1 MIELRDL
8 IRIFR
13 RIFPVL
19 LAATVTGAAIG
30 SFVAGYVAAAP
41 SATAVV
47 SLRTQGITPGGNDAL
62 YDGYYLV
69 ETERR
74 FGDLLADILRT
85 TSLHAAMEGETGVT
99 LGRTVRVTPWDYRV
113 NLRGPNALSP
123 ETTVVLQRLL
133 GVAVREMSVR
143 SGEPLEMSAAV
154 GDAVPSPSVP
164 REVGG
169 LIGGSVALLLT
180 ALAVLLRRYLT
191 D

>member
-13 RIFPVL
+13 RIFPAL
-19 LAATVTGAAIG
+19 LAATVAGAVIG
-30 SFVAGYVAAAP
+30 SFVAGYAAASP

-47 SLRTQGITPGGNDAL
+47 SLRVQGMAPAEPDAL

-85 TSLHAAMEGETGVT
+85 ASLHAALESETGVA

-113 NLRGPNALSP
+113 NLRGPNAFSP
-123 ETTVVLQRLL
+123 ETTAALQRLL
-133 GVAVREMSVR
+133 GAAVREMSVR

-154 GDAVPSPSVP
+154 GDAVPSPPFP

-169 LIGGSVALLLT
+169 LIGGGVALLLA

-191 D
+191 Y